1 MTPELHYLVI
11 EGTNERECLDVHTQV
26 PKIYDSWE
34 LAESARQSY
43 SGLMYV
49 PIAVEDYHRKYAKY
63 MKGGMA
69 GTPSTRNCE
78 QV

>member
-1 MTPELHYLVI
+1 MTSELHYLVI
-11 EGTNERECLDVHTQV
+11 KGTNDRECLADSNDV

-34 LAESARQSY
+34 LAEGAKQFE
-43 SGLMYV
+43 YV

-63 MKGGMA
+63 MVDGMA
-69 GTPSTRNCE
+69 GTPSTGNCE